1 MVKQTL
7 DRAFQHIRKLAA
19 VQTRRGLADCE
30 LLRQFVEA
38 RDEAAFTVLV
48 ERHGPMILGVC
59 RRALRHAQ
67 DAEDACQA
75 TFLVLARRAASVRKA
90 ASVSSWLHGVACRVA
105 ANLKREHSRR
115 CRREREV
122 RPSAPPDPPG
132 EVSWRE
138 VQAALDEEL
147 QGLPERLRA
156 PLILCYL
163 EGRTRDEAA
172 RRLNLTAACLHGRLE
187 RGRKRLCDR
196 LTRRGLTLSATFLA
210 AALGEGVARA
220 VPSPTTVLSA
230 ARAAALLSGGQ
241 PAAGGV
247 IPARVLTLTQEVL
260 KGMFLTKLKLGMSAA
275 ACAGLLLAAIGGS
288 LAAVGTSQEAKPPA
302 PADKGTPVVQAD
314 AGASLD
320 ADGRTL
326 PAGAVRRLGSRRF
339 RVEGRSQFALPTPD
353 GKHVLVQP
361 QPDLSAYAAQ
371 GLMLFDA
378 ESGLRVR
385 TFEDSRRVPKV
396 GYYDAIRP
404 AAFSPD
410 GSKLYAIATHKSE
423 EGGEAF
429 DVWANLDNPCKR
441 VLLVWDVATGKRV
454 AEWELPAA
462 GLQWEWPPAGI
473 LRPSMLGVTV
483 SQDGKRVFVYGA
495 VRMRTNPDRH
505 VVGVPGVHVLDAAT
519 GKKLQTWEG
528 AGYPVGMI
536 AGGKEVVT
544 YRRAA
549 AITARDA
556 ETGKEVRTYPVQGTV
571 PDVTVSPDGKTV
583 AAVVAP
589 REKDEAMAGEVILWE
604 ADTGREVRRLSAG
617 TKTVRF
623 SMARVVFAADG
634 KTLYLAGNG
643 RILRWDLSD
652 GHELPGWPAH
662 NGSVA
667 ELFRRPGTNELVSV
681 GASDGVLRRWDA
693 ATGKALSTTDAYVGE
708 LAVARTPD
716 GKGVVAVD
724 AAGRLDV
731 WDVAA
736 GRITKTL
743 QTPGRTHHELL
754 FTPDGKQ
761 LLLAAQTGP
770 NTVWDLAAG
779 KQVGEFA
786 PPPKKDPKADEY
798 WWDTLAFSPD
808 GRRLAAS
815 KHGRGTW
822 MWAWPERTVLW
833 HEAKEQGCYFAPD
846 GETVLCADWHGE
858 IQARDSR
865 TGAVQRTLPGT
876 GLTHA
881 AFSPDRRRLVTAH
894 VPGGRGRITS
904 QPEGPWCVRDAAT
917 GAVLKE
923 VKAFHYP
930 WSVAFS
936 PTGWLLA
943 VAGDNAV
950 RVYDT
955 ATWAEVARFEGHEGT
970 VRTVFFGPDD
980 ATLISASHE
989 DGTALVWSLK
999 PPAGREPPDPA
1010 KLWSDLAGDGP
1021 AVRQAVWAA
1030 AQHPEAAL
1038 KLFREKW
1045 PIPKDPLD
1053 PKQVARLLADLDSPE
1068 FATREAAT
1076 AELGKLG
1083 RRVEAELRKA
1093 LAETASPEVRRRA
1106 EKVLALWA
1114 PSEAAEYSA
1123 EDARELRAVWALELA
1138 GTAAARTLLEEW
1150 AAAKVGNRLCEEAAR
1165 AVRRLRQKK

>member
-7 DRAFQHIRKLAA
+7 DGAFQHIRRLAA
-19 VQTRRGLADCE
+19 VQTRRGLADGE
-30 LLRQFVEA
+30 LLQQFVEA
-38 RDEAAFTVLV
+38 NDEAAFTVLV

-59 RRALRHAQ
+59 GRALRHAQ

-105 ANLKREHSRR
+105 ANLKREQSRR
-115 CRREREV
+115 SRREREA
-122 RPSAPPDPPG
+122 RPSAPPDPAG

-138 VQAALDEEL
+138 VQTALDEEL

-210 AALGEGVARA
+210 AAVGEGIAWA
-220 VPSPTTVLSA
+220 VPSPTSVLSA
-230 ARAAALLSGGQ
+230 ARVAALLAGGR
-241 PAAGGV
+241 PAAGGI

-260 KGMFLTKLKLGMSAA
+260 KGMFLTKLKLGISAA

-288 LAAVGTSQEAKPPA
+288 LAAVGASQEAKPPA
-302 PADKGTPVVQAD
+302 PADRGTPGARAD

-326 PAGAVRRLGSRRF
+326 PAGAVHRLGSRRF

-361 QPDLSAYAAQ
+361 QPGLSAYAAQ
-371 GLMLFDA
+371 GLMLLDA
-378 ESGLRVR
+378 DTGLRVR

-410 GSKLYAIATHKSE
+410 GTKLYAIATHKSE
-423 EGGEAF
+423 EDGDAF

-441 VLLVWDVATGKRV
+441 VLLVWEVATGKRV
-454 AEWELPAA
+454 AEWELPS
-462 GLQWEWPPAGI
+462 GNFFPPRGTSSI
-473 LRPSMLGVTV
+473 GVTV
-483 SQDGKRVFVYGA
+483 SPDGKQLYVYGA
-495 VRMRTNPDRH
+495 VHMRTNPDRH
-505 VVGVPGVHVLDAAT
+505 IVGVPGVHVLDAET

-528 AGYPVGMI
+528 AGYPVGTI
-536 AGGKEVVT
+536 AGGKEVIT
-544 YRRAA
+544 YRRGA

-571 PDVTVSPDGKTV
+571 PDVAVSPDGKTV
-583 AAVVAP
+583 AAVVSP
-589 REKDEAMAGEVILWE
+589 QEKDEAMAGEVILWE
-604 ADTGREVRRLSAG
+604 ATTGREVRRLPAG
-617 TKTVRF
+617 PKTVQY
-623 SMARVVFAADG
+623 SMARAVFAADG
-634 KTLYLAGNG
+634 KTLYLAANG
-643 RILRWDLSD
+643 RVLRWDLSD
-652 GHELPGWPAH
+652 GRELPGWTAH
-662 NGSVA
+662 NGRVA

-681 GASDGVLRRWDA
+681 GASDGAIRRWDA
-693 ATGKALSTTDAYVGE
+693 ATGKALATTDAYVGS
-708 LAVARTPD
+708 LAVARMPG

-724 AAGRLDV
+724 ASGRLDV
-731 WDVAA
+731 WDVAT
-736 GRITKTL
+736 GRVTKTL

-754 FTPDGKQ
+754 FTPDGTQ
-761 LLLAAQTGP
+761 LLVAAQTGP
-770 NTVWDLAAG
+770 NTVWDLPAG
-779 KQVGEFA
+779 KQVGEFS
-786 PPPKKDPKADEY
+786 PPPKKDPKAEEH

-846 GETVLCADWHGE
+846 GETVLCANWHDE
-858 IQARDSR
+858 IQVRDAR
-865 TGAVQRTLPGT
+865 TGAVQRMLPGH
-876 GLTHA
+876 GLTGA

-894 VPGGRGRITS
+894 VPEGNGRVRS

-917 GAVLKE
+917 GTVLKE

-930 WSVAFS
+930 WSVTFS

-943 VAGDNAV
+943 VAGDNSV

-955 ATWAEVARFEGHEGT
+955 ATWAEVARFDGHEGT

-1010 KLWSDLAGDGP
+1010 KLWTDLAGEGP
-1021 AVRQAVWAA
+1021 VVRQAVWAA
-1030 AQHPEAAL
+1030 AQHPEAAV

-1053 PKQVARLLADLDSPE
+1053 AKRVARLLADLDSPE
-1068 FATREAAT
+1068 FAAREAAT

-1083 RRVEAELRKA
+1083 RRVEAELRKE
-1093 LAETASPEVRRRA
+1093 LAQTTSPEVRRRA

-1123 EDARELRAVWALELA
+1123 EDARELRAAWALELA

-1165 AVRRLRQKK
+1165 AVQRLRQMK